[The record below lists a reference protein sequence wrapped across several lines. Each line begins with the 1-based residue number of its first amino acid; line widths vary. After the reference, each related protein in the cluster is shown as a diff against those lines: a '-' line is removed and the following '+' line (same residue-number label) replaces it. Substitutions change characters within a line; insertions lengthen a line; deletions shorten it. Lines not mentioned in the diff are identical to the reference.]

1 MVFWDGILGWYIE
14 SGRYT
19 GGDIPTNKT
28 RFIRIGG
35 DKKARQYLDTFYQIL
50 SSYWEDHLGRE
61 LTDFLIHYLMYK
73 YICDFTKLFFQTFD
87 IINYIESVK

>member
-1 MVFWDGILGWYIE
+1 MLILLLFIMVSDGILGWYIE

-35 DKKARQYLDTFYQIL
+35 GIQTIKVVYILTVLREFRQ
-50 SSYWEDHLGRE
+50 
-61 LTDFLIHYLMYK
+61 
-73 YICDFTKLFFQTFD
+73 
-87 IINYIESVK
+87 